1 MNRAHALNWA
11 RIALAMA
18 RIDEERH
25 IRLLDGYG
33 MDSAADRCRVRVAGL
48 ESADAVI
55 ADILSE
61 EIQRES

>member
-1 MNRAHALNWA
+1 
-11 RIALAMA
+11 MA